1 MSSSLGENGGND
13 NLQRNHLQRKKQP
26 NPLHRLAFVFC
37 IITFA
42 TFINIAIVH
51 TKYPQNTESSLLQ
64 TFQESLVGNPD
75 VLHKSQLQQT
85 QNSTN
90 KHAYAFLMAGCDP
103 SKSSYMGYVY
113 NILVAAYI
121 LHMSGSISDIVVLIR
136 MATHS
141 QQSTLPNDI
150 EALLHSSGVRL
161 RYLPKVTEDN
171 VYTANMAKFYI
182 LNLVEYSRVLYLDSD
197 LMPLCNLDYLFHLSE
212 GENALLKENV
222 VIAWRTEPANGG
234 FFMMKPDHNDF
245 IHILDI
251 QRKRDEQGPD
261 FDVIKG
267 WGHAIQPP
275 DQWVSRNGIKKGTE
289 WTFNFADKDQG
300 LLYHWVK
307 YLKKNVSIINQDKV
321 ETWST
326 INNTGDDEVHM
337 INMHKNI
344 FNGGCS
350 PSMPQYKFHWGRN
363 FYPEKDF
370 VHFTGD
376 EKPWMN
382 AYFTTTAANE
392 SQVVFDN
399 AFVFWHHI
407 LHKVLSEKNRT
418 IIKNLDTRPLQE

>member
-1 MSSSLGENGGND
+1 MSSSFGDNGGIE
-13 NLQRNHLQRKKQP
+13 HFQRKRRP

-37 IITFA
+37 IITFVV
-42 TFINIAIVH
+42 FINITIVH
-51 TKYPQNTESSLLQ
+51 TKYSKNTGSSL
-64 TFQESLVGNPD
+64 TYNFQASLVDTTND
-75 VLHKSQLQQT
+75 SQIQQS

-121 LHMSGSISDIVVLIR
+121 LHMSGSRSDIIALVR
-136 MATHS
+136 MATNS
-141 QQSTLPNDI
+141 PQSTLPHDV
-150 EALLHSSGVRL
+150 EALLHSSGILL
-161 RYLPKVTEDN
+161 RYLPKETTDN
-171 VYTANMAKFYI
+171 VYTANMAKFNI

-197 LMPLCNLDYLFHLSE
+197 IMPLCNLDYIFNLSE
-212 GENALLKENV
+212 GENALLRENV

-234 FFMMKPDHNDF
+234 FFMMKPDHDDYN
-245 IHILDI
+245 HILDI
-251 QRKRDEQGPD
+251 QKKRDEQGAD

-289 WTFNFADKDQG
+289 WIFNFADKDQG

-307 YLKKNVSIINQDKV
+307 YVKKNVSIINQDKV
-321 ETWST
+321 ETWGT
-326 INNTGDDEVHM
+326 INNTKDSEVQM
-337 INMHKNI
+337 ISMHRNI
-344 FNGGCS
+344 FNNGCS
-350 PSMPQYKFHWGRN
+350 SSMPKYKLHWGKN

-376 EKPWMN
+376 EKPWIN
-382 AYFTTTAANE
+382 NFFSAIVVNE

-399 AFVFWHHI
+399 PFDFWHHI
-407 LHKVLSEKNRT
+407 LHKVLSKKNRT
-418 IIKNLDTRPLQE
+418 IIRDLDSSPLPE